1 MKVAEYVI
9 LRGTVVLKYQD
20 EGGSTRHKELYP
32 KTRHPKGS
40 KTYEMIENWADPRQI
55 GTLAEADQY
64 KRVKIVAIPESAPV
78 DDKQPVSAQDQE
90 VPASGSDLSESS
102 DDPKSKPKR
111 VSKVKDAE

>member
-1 MKVAEYVI
+1 MKVAEYII

-32 KTRHPKGS
+32 KTHHPKGS
-40 KTYEMIENWADPRQI
+40 KTYEMIEKWADPRQI
-55 GTLAEADQY
+55 GTLSEADQH
-64 KRVKIVAIPESAPV
+64 KRVKIVAIPDSAPV

-90 VPASGSDLSESS
+90 VAPAGSDHMEHS